1 MYGKAKFLWP
11 LVGLIVMA
19 LLTTF
24 QDALTDQNISAQEW
38 VQVTIQAVMAVNVW
52 ATANLPQFEKMK
64 TLVAAVLVTLQALY
78 TFVIGGVD
86 TPELINLVITFLS
99 ALGVAFARQPLT
111 KMVNSVTVS
120 PGEQPRSQAQY

>member
-1 MYGKAKFLWP
+1 MSGKIKFLWP
-11 LVGLIVMA
+11 VVGLIVMA

-86 TPELINLVITFLS
+86 TPELINLAITFLS
-99 ALGVAFARQPLT
+99 ALGVAFARQPVT
-111 KMVNSVTVS
+111 KVIQGETVP
-120 PGEQPRSQAQY
+120 PGDQPRAERQY